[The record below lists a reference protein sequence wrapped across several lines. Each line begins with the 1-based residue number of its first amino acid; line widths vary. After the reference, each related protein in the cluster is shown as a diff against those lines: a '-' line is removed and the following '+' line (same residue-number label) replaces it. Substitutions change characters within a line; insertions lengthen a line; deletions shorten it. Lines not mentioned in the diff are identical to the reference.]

1 MEPTS
6 RERLMDAAR
15 ACLLEH
21 GHAACSVKVIA
32 RRAGL
37 NHGLVHHYFGSKE
50 ALWAEVVR
58 REAEQVR
65 DSLQQHAGTFLDGFY
80 GPQLLRHPDR
90 IRLALE
96 FLALAKSNPAVAQA
110 VRGHFRVNREA
121 LRQRLGLEQETTAT
135 LVFGALFG
143 LVIQGGLDPELPV
156 EAAVQELMGL
166 IGRSE
171 RPGGPAKPAEPAPRA
186 RRSKG

>member
-6 RERLMDAAR
+6 RERLLDAAR

-32 RRAGL
+32 RMAGL

-58 REAEQVR
+58 REAEHVR
-65 DSLQQHAGTFLDGFY
+65 DSLAQHAGTFLEGFY

-90 IRLALE
+90 MRLALE

-110 VRGHFRVNREA
+110 VRAHFRVNREA
-121 LRQRLGLEQETTAT
+121 LRERLGLEQESTAT
-135 LVFGALFG
+135 LAFGALFG

-156 EAAVQELMGL
+156 EAAVQELMAL
-166 IGRSE
+166 LGRSD
-171 RPGGPAKPAEPAPRA
+171 RPAAAAGSPPRA
-186 RRSKG
+186 RRTKG